1 MQTLN
6 NVHEQFA
13 EFFKAEKLKPFA
25 SLVLKKLGEGHI
37 CLDLKEILNGEIE
50 FPSLYHSLSEMEN
63 DLIKE
68 PLVSTSIDNK
78 QPFVLFKSKLY
89 LQRYFVYETI
99 ILKRIQVLINSESV
113 DFTYRIELIN
123 KHREFIASLFSSDD
137 SREGLSADERID
149 WQLVA
154 TILGLLN
161 NFTIITGGP
170 GTGKTTT
177 VSKLLEL
184 LKRIDPNIRIGL
196 AAPTGK
202 AAMRLAES
210 LQGDQPTTIHRML
223 KTIYGS
229 IHFKHNQ
236 QNPLK
241 YDIVIIDEA
250 SMIDVA
256 LFAKLLDAIGP
267 ETRLILLGD
276 KDQLSSVE
284 AGSLFR
290 DLCQTQEKVNSLS
303 SNKIDLINSFIANN
317 EAKLTDNFMSDKSA
331 NPLSDHIIELK
342 RSRRFDSTKGIGKFS
357 RAIISNNSVEIE
369 DFLKSGYDEQ
379 IHIDTK
385 YSPDIFRE
393 FVKSYEA
400 YIQEDDIRSALNK
413 FNKIRVL
420 CAVREGKFGLYHINT
435 AIETLLNAEGLIDSQ
450 TEFYMNRPIIITKNY
465 YDLGLF
471 NGDIGILRPDSNNIL
486 MAWFEDS
493 EKQLKAVLPQLIVE
507 SETVYAMTIHKSQ
520 GSEYDE
526 VLIVLPDHEG
536 THILTR
542 ELLYTA
548 VTRAK
553 LKVIIQSSENI
564 LLSTIDRTVKRAS
577 GIKDRFNDSIQND
590 LWACN

>member
-6 NVHEQFA
+6 NIHEQFA

-25 SLVLKKLGEGHI
+25 SLVLKKLSEGHI
-37 CLDLKEILNGEIE
+37 CLDLKEILSGEIE
-50 FPSLYHSLSEMEN
+50 FPILYHSLSDIEN
-63 DLIKE
+63 DLRKE
-68 PLVSTSIDNK
+68 PLVSTSIDNE
-78 QPFVLFKSKLY
+78 QPFVLYKSKLY

-99 ILKRIQVLINSESV
+99 ILKRIQALISSESA
-113 DFTYRIELIN
+113 DFTYRIGLVNNHKDLIS
-123 KHREFIASLFSSDD
+123 SLFDLEESLD
-137 SREGLSADERID
+137 GLSADERVD

-154 TILGLLN
+154 TISGLLN

-177 VSKLLEL
+177 VSRILKLL
-184 LKRIDPNIRIGL
+184 KQMDPNIKIGL

-229 IHFKHNQ
+229 LHFKHNRY
-236 QNPLK
+236 NPLK

-267 ETRLILLGD
+267 RTRLILLGD

-290 DLCQTQEKVNSLS
+290 DLCQTQKNVNVLS
-303 SNKIDLINSFIANN
+303 SGKIDLINSFIADDRCKLIDSFRSN
-317 EAKLTDNFMSDKSA
+317 ESVHL
-331 NPLSDHIIELK
+331 LSGHIIELK

-357 RAIISNNSVEIE
+357 KAIISNNTVDVIE
-369 DFLKSGYDEQ
+369 FFKLGFDDQ
-379 IHIDTK
+379 IYIDTE
-385 YSPDIFRE
+385 YSSDIFRD
-393 FVKSYEA
+393 FIRQYKA
-400 YIQEDDIRSALNK
+400 YIQEDDIRSALHK

-420 CAVREGKFGLYHINT
+420 CAVREGKFGLYHINS
-435 AIETLLNAEGLIDSQ
+435 AIESLLNAEGLIDNQ
-450 TEFYMNRPIIITKNY
+450 AEFYMNRPVIITKNY

-471 NGDIGILRPDSNNIL
+471 NGDIGIIRPDSNNIM

-520 GSEYDE
+520 GSEYKE
-526 VLIVLPDHEG
+526 ILIVLPDHEG

-553 LKVIIQSSENI
+553 SKVIIQSSENV

-590 LWACN
+590 LWAYN

>member
-13 EFFKAEKLKPFA
+13 EFFKAETLRPFA
-25 SLVLKKLGEGHI
+25 GLVLKKLSEGHI
-37 CLDLKEILNGEIE
+37 CLDLNEVLNGDIE
-50 FPSLYHSLSEMEN
+50 FSLLYHNLSDIEN
-63 DLIKE
+63 DLKKE
-68 PLVSTSIDNK
+68 HLVSTSLDEK
-78 QPFVLFKSKLY
+78 QPFVLYKSKLY

-99 ILKRIQVLINSESV
+99 ILKRIQALIESESANL
-113 DFTYRIELIN
+113 TSRIELIN
-123 KHREFIASLFSSDD
+123 EHKELIVSLFPGVTSL
-137 SREGLSADERID
+137 EGLSADEAVD

-154 TILGLLN
+154 TIFGLLN

-177 VSKLLEL
+177 VSKILEL
-184 LKRIDPNIRIGL
+184 LKTINPDIRIGL

-202 AAMRLAES
+202 AARRLSES
-210 LQGDQPTTIHRML
+210 LHGAQPTTIHRML
-223 KTIYGS
+223 KTVYGS

-256 LFAKLLDAIGP
+256 LFAKLLDAIGTG
-267 ETRLILLGD
+267 TRLILLGD

-290 DLCQTQEKVNSLS
+290 DLCQTQEKVNLISAD
-303 SNKIDLINSFIANN
+303 KIELINSFIVNN
-317 EAKLTDNFMSDKSA
+317 GSKLTERFVSKELSH
-331 NPLSDHIIELK
+331 PLLNHIIELK

-357 RAIISNNSVEIE
+357 KAIITNTLSQIK
-369 DFLKSGYDEQ
+369 DFLNIGYDEQ
-379 IHIDTK
+379 VYIDTS
-385 YSPDIFRE
+385 YSSDVFENFVRAYKTYIDEEDI
-393 FVKSYEA
+393 SL
-400 YIQEDDIRSALNK
+400 ALHK
-413 FNKIRVL
+413 FNNLRVL
-420 CAVREGKFGLYHINT
+420 CAVREGKSGLYNINT
-435 AIETLLNAEGLIDSQ
+435 EIESFLKKEGLIDNQS
-450 TEFYMNRPIIITKNY
+450 EFYTNRPIIITKNY
-465 YDLGLF
+465 YDLGLY
-471 NGDIGILRPDSNNIL
+471 NGDIGIIRPDSNNIM

-493 EKQLKAVLPQLIVE
+493 EKQLKAVSPQLIVE

-520 GSEYDE
+520 GSEYEE
-526 VLIVLPDHEG
+526 VLIVLPDHED

-553 LKVIIQSSENI
+553 SNVIIQSSESVI
-564 LLSTIDRTVKRAS
+564 LSTIDRTVKRAS
-577 GIKDRFNDSIQND
+577 GI
-590 LWACN
+590 

>member
-13 EFFKAEKLKPFA
+13 EFFKAERLKPFA
-25 SLVLKKLGEGHI
+25 TLVLKKLSEGHI
-37 CLDLKEILNGEIE
+37 CLDLKDILSGEIE
-50 FPSLYHSLSEMEN
+50 FPFSYHNLSDIED
-63 DLIKE
+63 DLMKE
-68 PLVSTSIDNK
+68 PLVSTSIENT
-78 QPFVLFKSKLY
+78 QPFVLYKSKLY

-99 ILKRIQVLINSESV
+99 ILKRIQALMRSEST
-113 DFTYRIELIN
+113 DFTYRSGLINEHRELI
-123 KHREFIASLFSSDD
+123 ASVFHSEYSVN
-137 SREGLSADERID
+137 GLSTDEQID

-154 TILGLLN
+154 TVFGLLN

-177 VSKLLEL
+177 VSKILQL
-184 LKRIDPNIRIGL
+184 LKKIDPNIKIGL

-210 LQGDQPTTIHRML
+210 LEGDQPTTIHRML

-229 IHFKHNQ
+229 HHFKHNQ

-241 YDIVIIDEA
+241 YDIVIVDEA

-256 LFAKLLDAIGP
+256 LFAKLLDAIGNQ
-267 ETRLILLGD
+267 TRLILLGD

-290 DLCQTQEKVNSLS
+290 DLCQTQEQMNVLS
-303 SNKIDLINSFIANN
+303 SGKAELISSFIDNNISMLMNSFI
-317 EAKLTDNFMSDKSA
+317 SDA
-331 NPLSDHIIELK
+331 PVHPLSDHIIELK

-357 RAIISNNSVEIE
+357 KAIISNNTADIK
-369 DFLKSGYDEQ
+369 DFLNVGFDEQ
-379 IHIDTK
+379 VHIDME
-385 YSPDIFRE
+385 YSPIIFKD
-393 FVKSYEA
+393 FIKGYKA
-400 YIQEDDIRSALNK
+400 YIHEGDIRLALHK
-413 FNKIRVL
+413 FNDLRVL
-420 CAVREGKFGLYHINT
+420 CAVREGEFGLYHINT
-435 AIETLLNAEGLIDSQ
+435 AIESILNTEGFIDSQ
-450 TEFYMNRPIIITKNY
+450 AEFYMNRPIIITKNY

-471 NGDIGILRPDSNNIL
+471 NGDIGIIRPDSNNTM

-493 EKQLKAVLPQLIVE
+493 EKQLKAVVPQLIVE

-520 GSEYDE
+520 GSEYEE
-526 VLIVLPDHEG
+526 VLIVLPDQEG
-536 THILTR
+536 TQILTR

-553 LKVIIQSSENI
+553 SKVIVQSSENV

-590 LWACN
+590 LWAYN

>member
-13 EFFKAEKLKPFA
+13 EFFKTERLKPFA
-25 SLVLKKLGEGHI
+25 SLVLRKLSEGHI
-37 CLDLKEILNGEIE
+37 CVDLQEILSGEIE
-50 FPSLYHSLSEMEN
+50 FPFSYNNLSDIEK
-63 DLIKE
+63 DLMKE

-78 QPFVLFKSKLY
+78 QPFVLYKSKLY

-99 ILKRIQVLINSESV
+99 ILKRIQTLINNESTASGYRTVLINEH
-113 DFTYRIELIN
+113 RELIISFFN
-123 KHREFIASLFSSDD
+123 ANSSM
-137 SREGLSADERID
+137 EGLSADERID

-154 TILGLLN
+154 TISGLLN

-177 VSKLLEL
+177 VSKILEL
-184 LKRIDPNIRIGL
+184 LKRIDPNIKIGL

-229 IHFKHNQ
+229 HHFKHNQ

-241 YDIVIIDEA
+241 YDIIIIDEA

-267 ETRLILLGD
+267 QTRLILLGD

-290 DLCQTQEKVNSLS
+290 DLCQTQEQMNSLS
-303 SNKIDLINSFIANN
+303 SVKAELINSFIENK
-317 EAKLTDNFMSDKSA
+317 ESKLRGNFISDGSS

-357 RAIISNNSVEIE
+357 KAIILNNKADLK
-369 DFLKSGYDEQ
+369 DFLNLGFDDQ
-379 IHIDTK
+379 IHIDRE
-385 YSPDIFRE
+385 YSSVVFRD
-393 FVKSYEA
+393 FVKGYKA
-400 YIQEDDIRSALNK
+400 YIREDNIHLALDK
-413 FNKIRVL
+413 FNKLRVL
-420 CAVREGKFGLYHINT
+420 CAVRAGEFGLYHINT
-435 AIETLLNAEGLIDSQ
+435 AIESILNIEGLINSQ
-450 TEFYMNRPIIITKNY
+450 AEFYMNRPIIITKNY

-471 NGDIGILRPDSNNIL
+471 NGDIGIIRPDSNNTM

-520 GSEYDE
+520 GSEYEE
-526 VLIVLPDHEG
+526 VLIVLPDQEG
-536 THILTR
+536 TQILTR

-553 LKVIIQSSENI
+553 SRVIIQSSESA
-564 LLSTIDRTVKRAS
+564 LLSTIDKTVKRAS
-577 GIKDRFNDSIQND
+577 GIKDRFNDPIHND
-590 LWACN
+590 L